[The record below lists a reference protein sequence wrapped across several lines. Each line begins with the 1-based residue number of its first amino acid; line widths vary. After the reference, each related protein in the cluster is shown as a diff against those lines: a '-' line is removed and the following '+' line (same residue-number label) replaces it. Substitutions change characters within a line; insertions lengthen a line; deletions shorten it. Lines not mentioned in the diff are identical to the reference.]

1 MSHAEDLQRIR
12 QKLKQLIEQ
21 HQTLLSEKKRLS
33 VEVEKVKQTL
43 SEQRSLNQGLSDQ
56 LSAAQ
61 FKTGGLSQDEKAA
74 IEKKINHYIKEIDRC
89 ISQLGN

>member
-1 MSHAEDLQRIR
+1 MSNTVDIQRIK

-21 HQTLLSEKKRLS
+21 QHALQNEKRRLTD
-33 VEVEKVKQTL
+33 EIEKLKGALT
-43 SEQRSLNQGLSDQ
+43 EQRSQNQGLTDQ
-56 LSAAQ
+56 LSAAMVR
-61 FKTGGLSQDEKAA
+61 TTGLSQEEKSA

>member
-1 MSHAEDLQRIR
+1 MNNAAELHRIR

-21 HQTLLSEKKRLS
+21 HHTLYNEKLRLTT
-33 VEVEKVKQTL
+33 EIEKIRQAL
-43 SEQRSLNQGLSDQ
+43 SEQQLQNQGLSDQ
-56 LSAAQ
+56 LSAA
-61 FKTGGLSQDEKAA
+61 KVNTSGLEKEEKAA